1 MFIESTIPSGR
12 RRLPAGIA
20 TAVVAHTI
28 AIALLILIPL
38 LQSSQLPP
46 LPPHPALSIVLE
58 PPPPPPPPPAP
69 RSAAQAQPRTPKPEP
84 TPPEQVKF
92 VAPTEIPDKI
102 PEEPEFDIGLEWG
115 SDVGVVGG
123 VPFGEVGGIPGGLP
137 TEQPVA
143 QPIRVG
149 GTIPRPRLIKRVE
162 PKYPVI
168 AATVRAQGT
177 VIVEAT
183 TDTTGHVI
191 DVRVLKSIH
200 LLDAAACD
208 AVRQWIYEPVVLD
221 GHPQPVIFTVTVEFV
236 LK

>member
-12 RRLPAGIA
+12 RKLPAGIA

-38 LQSSQLPP
+38 LQSSQLPS
-46 LPPHPALSIVLE
+46 LPPARSCVLTPA
-58 PPPPPPPPPAP
+58 PPPPPPPAP

-102 PEEPEFDIGLEWG
+102 PEEPEPNLAVEGG
-115 SDVGVVGG
+115 SEFGDARNG
-123 VPFGEVGGIPGGLP
+123 VPYGLVDGIPGGAGP
-137 TEQPVA
+137 APEPA

-149 GTIPRPRLIKRVE
+149 GAIPRPRLLKRVE
-162 PKYPVI
+162 PKYPQI
-168 AATVRAQGT
+168 AVVARVQGT
-177 VIVEAT
+177 VIIEAT
-183 TDTTGHVI
+183 TDVTGHVV
-191 DVRVLKSIH
+191 DVRVLKSIA
-200 LLDAAACD
+200 LLDGSARD
-208 AVRQWIYEPVVLD
+208 AVRQWVYEPMVLD
-221 GHPQPVIFTVTVEFV
+221 GRPQPVIFTVTVEFV